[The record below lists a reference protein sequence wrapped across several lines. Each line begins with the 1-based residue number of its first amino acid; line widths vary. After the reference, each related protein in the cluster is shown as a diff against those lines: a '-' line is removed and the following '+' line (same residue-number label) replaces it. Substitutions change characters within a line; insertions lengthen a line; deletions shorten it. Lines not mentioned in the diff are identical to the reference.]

1 MKLPARGPTRSTVR
15 PSPLN
20 AYILS
25 RRHEAGKVRTD
36 MSPFDQGVA
45 AAQTGMSKD
54 DNPYQWGTAAY
65 SDWNAGYE
73 SVVEADE
80 ATKLDGE

>member
-1 MKLPARGPTRSTVR
+1 
-15 PSPLN
+15 
-20 AYILS
+20 
-25 RRHEAGKVRTD
+25 
-36 MSPFDQGVA
+36 MSPFEEGVM

-54 DNPYQWGTAAY
+54 DNPYQLGTSAY

-80 ATKLDGE
+80 ATKLDDE

>member
-1 MKLPARGPTRSTVR
+1 
-15 PSPLN
+15 
-20 AYILS
+20 
-25 RRHEAGKVRTD
+25 